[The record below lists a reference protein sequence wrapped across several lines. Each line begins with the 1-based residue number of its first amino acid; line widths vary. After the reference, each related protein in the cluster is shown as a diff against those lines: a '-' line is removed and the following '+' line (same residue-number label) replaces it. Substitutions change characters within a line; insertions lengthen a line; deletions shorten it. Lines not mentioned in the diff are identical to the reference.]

1 MHVHISTL
9 YFLQMVQIQVQSS
22 QLDNLAAEL
31 SLTKSELLHTTEVQ
45 YLSIIIV
52 THAIPIQFLS
62 LQELERLRF
71 QTEEE
76 RKKNV
81 ELEVKRSDF
90 FISSS

>member
-90 FISSS
+90 YF